1 MIESGSH
8 SFWRATLALC
18 IGSFIIFANLY
29 ITQPLLPTL
38 AADLNLS
45 ALESGLT
52 FTVATLTL
60 GLSLLFFGPLSDA
73 IGRRGLMVA
82 SMAGAVLCTL
92 LLSQVESY
100 GQLILLRALQG
111 FLLGGLPAIAIAW
124 MGDEFSRTAMTGAV
138 GLYIAGNTLG
148 GIGGRLIGGFVGE
161 ALGWQEAFLVM
172 ALISLVGLTLFSILL
187 PASRH
192 FQPQPLKPARMASA
206 LMSHLTNPVILVACL
221 IGGFNFFIF
230 INQYSY
236 ATFRL
241 SDDPWNLPASVLGL
255 LFLTYLSGTI
265 GASCCGQLA
274 RRFPLPVLMAA
285 GILIMMSGSLVTL
298 IPQLPAIVAGFLI
311 SAFGFFIAHSCA
323 SSWVSQ
329 QAKQAR
335 ASASSLYLVF
345 YYLGASLG
353 GFYLNP
359 FWQWAGWQGVIT
371 GSLIVLT
378 GTLALSGWLVLR
390 EQRQPLEA

>member
-18 IGSFIIFANLY
+18 IGSFTIFANLY

-52 FTVATLTL
+52 FTAATLTL

-172 ALISLVGLTLFSILL
+172 ALISLVGLALFSTLL
-187 PASRH
+187 PASRRFH
-192 FQPQPLKPARMASA
+192 PQPLKPARMASA
-206 LMSHLTNPVILVACL
+206 LMGHLTNPVILVACL

-311 SAFGFFIAHSCA
+311 SAFGFFITHSCA
-323 SSWVSQ
+323 SSWISQ

-390 EQRQPLEA
+390 AQRQPLEA